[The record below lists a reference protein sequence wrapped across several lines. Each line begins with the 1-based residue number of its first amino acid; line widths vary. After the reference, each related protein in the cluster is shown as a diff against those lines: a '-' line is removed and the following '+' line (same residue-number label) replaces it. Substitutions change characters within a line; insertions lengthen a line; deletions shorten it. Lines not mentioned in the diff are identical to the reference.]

1 MIAIRLR
8 TEYLRNPLGIDLQH
22 PRLFWNCEGGIRQT
36 AYQIAC
42 DQWDSGKVPSSSMHA
57 DYLLDLADRERVTW
71 RVRLWDE
78 NDQPGEWS
86 GEAFFEMGISGWK
99 AQWITGDY
107 RVNKKRR

>member
-42 DQWDSGKVPSSSMHA
+42 EQWDSGKVPSSSMHA
-57 DYLLDLADRERVTW
+57 DYPLALSDRERVTW
-71 RVRLWDE
+71 KVRL
-78 NDQPGEWS
+78 
-86 GEAFFEMGISGWK
+86 
-99 AQWITGDY
+99 
-107 RVNKKRR
+107 